1 MPGEKRVKAAQGR
14 SIVGRM
20 TRGQMAPTP
29 VMASSTA
36 AARSDADE
44 DSRNLVNSL
53 AKGLRVLEAF
63 TAERPELTLSEVAGL
78 AKIDPGTAFRML
90 NTLVMAGYV
99 ARVPDSKRF
108 RLTLKVTDLGFHA
121 IARADLRELAR
132 PILRSLVGEVNEAA
146 SLGVLDGADIL
157 YVERVRAGL
166 TRIGVDIRIGTT
178 IPAFW
183 STIGE
188 AMLAFLPPAELERVL
203 ALKPRPG
210 SFPHKPMKRDE
221 IDDSLRNVRECG
233 YSLRDSYF
241 GSGLRV
247 LAMPVLDVDNYPLAS
262 VSVAVPQ
269 IQMSSKEFRE
279 HALGAVQ
286 RAAADI
292 ARAIQAS
299 GSVSVA
305 V

>member
-1 MPGEKRVKAAQGR
+1 MRGEKRTTKGAG
-14 SIVGRM
+14 VGRLAG
-20 TRGQMAPTP
+20 TGLAMAATKP
-29 VMASSTA
+29 A
-36 AARSDADE
+36 AAPEAE
-44 DSRNLVNSL
+44 DDQRNMVNSL

-63 TAERPELTLSEVAGL
+63 TAERPELTLSEVGAL
-78 AKIDPGTAFRML
+78 AKLDPGTAFRML

-99 ARVPDSKRF
+99 CRIPDSKRF
-108 RLTLKVTDLGFHA
+108 RLTLKVTDLGLHA
-121 IARADLRELAR
+121 IGRADLREIAR

-157 YVERVRAGL
+157 YIERVRAGI

-188 AMLAFLPPAELERVL
+188 AMLAFLPPQELTRVL
-203 ALKPRPG
+203 ALQPRPG
-210 SFPHKPMKRDE
+210 VFPHKPMKRDE
-221 IDDSLRNVRECG
+221 IEASLKNVRECG
-233 YSLRDSYF
+233 YALRDSYF

-247 LAMPVLDVDNYPLAS
+247 LAMPVLDVDNYPLAAI
-262 VSVAVPQ
+262 SVAVPQ
-269 IQMSSKEFRE
+269 IQMSSKEFRAR
-279 HALGAVQ
+279 ALDAVR

-299 GSVSVA
+299 GSVSA
-305 V
+305 IA

>member
-1 MPGEKRVKAAQGR
+1 MPGEKRIKATVQGR
-14 SIVGRM
+14 AVNGRPD
-20 TRGQMAPTP
+20 G
-29 VMASSTA
+29 
-36 AARSDADE
+36 DE

-53 AKGLRVLEAF
+53 TKGLRVLESF

-121 IARADLRELAR
+121 IARADMRELAR

-188 AMLAFLPPAELERVL
+188 AMLAFLPQSELDRVL
-203 ALKPRPG
+203 SLTPRPG
-210 SFPHKPMKRDE
+210 VFPHKPMRRSE
-221 IDDSLRNVRECG
+221 IEAGLRNVRECG
-233 YSLRDSYF
+233 YALRDSYF

-247 LAMPVLDVDNYPLAS
+247 LAMPVLDVDNYPLAA

-279 HALGAVQ
+279 HALSAVQ
-286 RAAADI
+286 RATEDI

-299 GSVSVA
+299 GSVSA
-305 V
+305 IA

>member
-1 MPGEKRVKAAQGR
+1 MPGEKRVKAPGQG
-14 SIVGRM
+14 IVDR
-20 TRGQMAPTP
+20 
-29 VMASSTA
+29 
-36 AARSDADE
+36 AARGPLNVGNPTKGRPLNSRPDADD

-53 AKGLRVLEAF
+53 AKGLRVLESF

-188 AMLAFLPPAELERVL
+188 AMLAFLPPDELERVL
-203 ALKPRPG
+203 SLKPRPG
-210 SFPHKPMKRDE
+210 VFPHKPMNRGE
-221 IDDSLRNVRECG
+221 IESSLKNVRECG
-233 YSLRDSYF
+233 YALRDSYF

-247 LAMPVLDVDNYPLAS
+247 LAMPVLDVDNYPLAA

-279 HALGAVQ
+279 HALDAVR

-299 GSVSVA
+299 GSVSA
-305 V
+305 IA

>member
-1 MPGEKRVKAAQGR
+1 MPGKRQSRLDKN
-14 SIVGRM
+14 
-20 TRGQMAPTP
+20 AP
-29 VMASSTA
+29 A
-36 AARSDADE
+36 AAKPEPDD

-63 TAERPELTLSEVAGL
+63 TAERAELTLSEVAAL
-78 AKIDPGTAFRML
+78 AKLDPGTAFRML
-90 NTLVMAGYV
+90 NTLVMAGYIS
-99 ARVPDSKRF
+99 RIPDSKRF
-108 RLTLKVTDLGFHA
+108 RLTLKCTDLGLHA
-121 IARADLRELAR
+121 IGRADLREIAR

-157 YVERVRAGL
+157 YIERVRAGL

-188 AMLAFLPPAELERVL
+188 AMLAFLPPRELARVL
-203 ALKPRPG
+203 ALKPRAG
-210 SFPHKPMKRDE
+210 GFPHKPMKRDE
-221 IDDSLRNVRECG
+221 IERSLRGVREDG
-233 YSLRDSYF
+233 YALRNSYF

-247 LAMPVLDVDNYPLAS
+247 LAVPVLDIDNYPLAA

-269 IQMSSKEFRE
+269 MQLSVDEFRDK
-279 HALGAVQ
+279 ALIAVR
-286 RAAADI
+286 RAAKEI
-292 ARAIQAS
+292 ARAVQAS
-299 GSVSVA
+299 GTISAA